1 MQTKELFESSG
12 QKILDQKNNWKPKGN
27 GKDGFPY
34 YIWVKAK

>member
-12 QKILDQKNNWKPKGN
+12 QKIFDQKNNWDPKGN
-27 GKDGFPY
+27 VKDGLPY